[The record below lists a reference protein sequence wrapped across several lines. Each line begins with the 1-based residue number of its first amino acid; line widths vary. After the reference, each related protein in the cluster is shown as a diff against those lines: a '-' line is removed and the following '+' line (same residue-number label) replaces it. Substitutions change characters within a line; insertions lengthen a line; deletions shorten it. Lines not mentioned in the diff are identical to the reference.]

1 MRPGAA
7 TNDAAGRAWRKL
19 LAGGSMKNALRLAA
33 VTALAASSVAC
44 IGADILVKVKGDGS
58 GTVEKSLTMNP
69 ATLAEMGPSKG
80 GKDPTKLTDQELLS
94 GPFNPETLKAEA
106 ARMGGGVTFVSA
118 TPVREKD
125 KLGVKAVFAF
135 KDVNTLKV
143 NQKPMAEGTPGGK
156 ASPDDD
162 LKFTLTKQGGN
173 SVLRLL
179 SKPMDL
185 KSGGPKKP
193 KESPPAG
200 MDQMAKGMM
209 DMMKPMLKGLRIT
222 IAVEVDGTVVKTN
235 SQYAAGNRVT
245 YLDLDFGAL
254 LADEKALKAFGD
266 VEGSVEQQKA
276 ALAKVKGMK
285 VHLEPEMVV
294 EFKPN

>member
-1 MRPGAA
+1 MK
-7 TNDAAGRAWRKL
+7 TAWRL
-19 LAGGSMKNALRLAA
+19 FG
-33 VTALAASSVAC
+33 VVALAATSVAC
-44 IGADILVKVKGDGS
+44 IGADVLIKVKGDGS

-69 ATLAEMGPSKG
+69 ATLAEMGPGKG
-80 GKDPTKLTDQELLS
+80 GKDPMKLTDAELLS

-106 ARMGGGVTFVSA
+106 ARMGPGVTFVAA
-118 TPVREKD
+118 TPIREKD

-135 KDVNTLKV
+135 KDINALKV
-143 NQKPMAEGTPGGK
+143 NQKPMAEAAPSGK
-156 ASPDDD
+156 ASPEDD
-162 LKFTLTKQGGN
+162 LKFTFAKQGGN
-173 SVLRLL
+173 AVLTLK

-185 KSGGPKKP
+185 KSGSASKP
-193 KESPPAG
+193 KGTPVPGA
-200 MDQMAKGMM
+200 DAMAKGMM

-222 IAVEVDGTVVKTN
+222 IAFEVDGTVVRTN

-245 YLDLDFGAL
+245 YLDLDMSAL
-254 LADEKALKAFGD
+254 LADEKALKAFED
-266 VEGSVEQQKA
+266 VEGSLEQQKA

>member
-1 MRPGAA
+1 
-7 TNDAAGRAWRKL
+7 
-19 LAGGSMKNALRLAA
+19 MKTAFRLAA
-33 VTALAASSVAC
+33 ATALCASSLAC
-44 IGADILVKVKGDGS
+44 IGADVLIKVKGDGS

-69 ATLAEMGPSKG
+69 ATLAEMGGAKG
-80 GKDPTKLTDQELLS
+80 GKDPTKVTDQELLS

-106 ARMGGGVTFVSA
+106 ARMGTGVTFVSA
-118 TPVREKD
+118 TPIREKE

-143 NQKPMAEGTPGGK
+143 NQKPMAEAAPSGK
-156 ASPDDD
+156 ASPEDD
-162 LKFTLTKQGGN
+162 LKFSLAKQGGN
-173 SVLRLL
+173 AVLTLK

-185 KSGGPKKP
+185 KSGATRKP
-193 KESPPAG
+193 KETPAPG
-200 MDQMAKGMM
+200 MDAMAKGMM

-235 SQYAAGNRVT
+235 SQYASGNRVT
-245 YLDLDFGAL
+245 YLDLDMSAL
-254 LADEKALKAFGD
+254 LADEKALQAFED

-276 ALAKVKGMK
+276 ALSKVKGMK
-285 VHLEPEMVV
+285 VHLDPEMVV

>member
-1 MRPGAA
+1 MKTAFR
-7 TNDAAGRAWRKL
+7 
-19 LAGGSMKNALRLAA
+19 LAGLVVLAA
-33 VTALAASSVAC
+33 ASAGC
-44 IGADILVKVKGDGS
+44 IAADILVKVKGDGS

-69 ATLAEMGPSKG
+69 AMLAEMGQSKG

-94 GPFNPETLKAEA
+94 GPFDPATLKAEA
-106 ARMGGGVTFVSA
+106 ARMGEGVTFVSA
-118 TPVREKD
+118 TPVREKE

-143 NQKPMAEGTPGGK
+143 NQKPMAEATPGGK
-156 ASPDDD
+156 VSPEDEI
-162 LKFTLTKQGGN
+162 KFALTKQGGS
-173 SVLRLL
+173 SVLKLL

-185 KSGGPKKP
+185 SSGAPKKP
-193 KESPPAG
+193 RESPPAG

-209 DMMKPMLKGLRIT
+209 DMVKPMLKGLRIT
-222 IAVEVDGTVVKTN
+222 IGVEVDGTVVKTN
-235 SQYAAGNRVT
+235 SAYASGNRVT

-254 LADEKALKAFGD
+254 LADEKALQAFGD
-266 VEGSVEQQKA
+266 VEGSLEQQKA
-276 ALAKVKGMK
+276 ALSKVKGMK

>member
-1 MRPGAA
+1 M
-7 TNDAAGRAWRKL
+7 N
-19 LAGGSMKNALRLAA
+19 SALRLAA
-33 VTALAASSVAC
+33 VTALATSSIAC
-44 IGADILVKVKGDGS
+44 FGAAVLIKVKGDGS
-58 GTVEKSLTMNP
+58 GTVEKALTMNP
-69 ATLAEMGPSKG
+69 ATIAEMGVMKTG
-80 GKDPTKLTDQELLS
+80 ADPTKMTDQELLS

-106 ARMGGGVTFVSA
+106 ARMGEGVTFVSA
-118 TPVREKD
+118 TPIREKD

-143 NQKPMAEGTPGGK
+143 NQKPLTPVGPEVEQ
-156 ASPDDD
+156 SPEDD

-173 SVLRLL
+173 AVLTLKT
-179 SKPMDL
+179 KPMDL
-185 KSGGPKKP
+185 KSGASKKP
-193 KESPPAG
+193 KETPAPG
-200 MDQMAKGMM
+200 MDAMAKGMM

-222 IAVEVDGTVVKTN
+222 ISVEVDGTVVKTN

-245 YLDLDFGAL
+245 YLDLDMSAL
-254 LADEKALKAFGD
+254 LADQKALQAFED

-276 ALAKVKGMK
+276 ALSKVKGMK